1 MTIRLGRVYD
11 DPKPDD
17 GVRILADRLW
27 PRGIRKDDP
36 RIGRWDKD
44 VAPSTE
50 LRQWYGHRPER
61 YAQFADRY
69 RAELAEPQVTQALS
83 ELRALARSGP
93 VLLVTATKEVD
104 VSHLP
109 VLAEVLREP

>member
-11 DPKPDD
+11 EPEPDE
-17 GVRILADRLW
+17 GLRVLADRLW

-50 LRQWYGHRPER
+50 LRHWYGHQPER
-61 YAQFADRY
+61 YGQFADRY
-69 RAELAEPQVTQALS
+69 GAELAEPHVAEALA
-83 ELRALARSGP
+83 ELRSLVRSGP
-93 VLLVTATKEVD
+93 VLLVTATKDVD

-109 VLAEVLREP
+109 VLAGVLREG